1 MRVEEQPQVFDC
13 QGSGLIG
20 ILHRPERLHP
30 RGVLIV
36 VGGPQYRVGSHR
48 QFVLLARHL
57 AEQGVPVFR
66 FDYRGMGDAQGDFKG
81 FESVEEDI
89 GSAVEQFFRCI
100 PELREIV
107 IWGLCD
113 AASAALFFAHR
124 EPRVKGLV
132 LVNPWVYTE
141 QGAAQAYLKH
151 YYLQRLLSRDFW
163 RKVAR
168 GRFEFRKA
176 YRSFLDLRQ
185 RAKPAPEES
194 PAARPAPATAIAKP
208 LPDRLKFGLEKFRHP
223 VLLILSGRD
232 LTADEFRDLLGRDR
246 AWNRLIR
253 SPRVTRRDLAEADH
267 TFSSRIWRDQVAE
280 WTLEWVRSL

>member
-1 MRVEEQPQVFDC
+1 MYVEEQPQVFNC
-13 QGSGLIG
+13 RGSTLIG
-20 ILHRPERLHP
+20 IVHRPKSPHT

-57 AEQGVPVFR
+57 AEHGVPVFR

-124 EPRVKGLV
+124 DPRVRGLV

-151 YYLQRLLSRDFW
+151 YYLQRLVSRDFW
-163 RKVAR
+163 RKVAG

-176 YRSFLDLRQ
+176 YRSFWDLLN
-185 RAKPAPEES
+185 RAKSKFEEPS
-194 PAARPAPATAIAKP
+194 VEPPTRAASIDKP
-208 LPDRLKFGLEKFRHP
+208 LPERLKSGLEKFRHP

-246 AWNRLIR
+246 TWRRLIR

-267 TFSSRIWRDQVAE
+267 TFSSRSWRDQVAA
-280 WTLEWVRSL
+280 WTLEWVRNL

>member
-1 MRVEEQPQVFDC
+1 MHVEEQPQVFDC
-13 QGSGLIG
+13 RGSTLIG
-20 ILHRPERLHP
+20 IVHRPKSPHA

-57 AEQGVPVFR
+57 AEHGVPVFR

-89 GSAVEQFFRCI
+89 GSAVEQFFQCI

-124 EPRVKGLV
+124 DPRVRGLV

-151 YYLQRLLSRDFW
+151 YYLQRLVSRDFW
-163 RKVAR
+163 RKVAG

-176 YRSFLDLRQ
+176 YRSFWDLLN
-185 RAKPAPEES
+185 RAKSKFEEPPVEQPTRMAS
-194 PAARPAPATAIAKP
+194 IDKP
-208 LPDRLKFGLEKFRHP
+208 LPERLKSGLEKFRHP

-246 AWNRLIR
+246 AWSRLIR

-267 TFSSRIWRDQVAE
+267 TFSSHSWRDQVAA
-280 WTLEWVRSL
+280 WTLEWVRNL

>member
-1 MRVEEQPQVFDC
+1 MYVEEQPQVFDC
-13 QGSGLIG
+13 WGSTLIG
-20 ILHRPERLHP
+20 IVHRPKSPHT

-57 AEQGVPVFR
+57 AEHGVPVFR

-89 GSAVEQFFRCI
+89 GSAVEQFFRCV

-113 AASAALFFAHR
+113 AASATLFFAHR
-124 EPRVKGLV
+124 DPRVRGLV

-151 YYLQRLLSRDFW
+151 YYLQRLMSRDFW
-163 RKVAR
+163 RKVAG

-176 YRSFLDLRQ
+176 YRSFWDLLN
-185 RAKPAPEES
+185 RAKSKFEEPS
-194 PAARPAPATAIAKP
+194 VEPPTRAASIDKP
-208 LPDRLKFGLEKFRHP
+208 LPERLKSGLEKFRHP

-246 AWNRLIR
+246 TWRRLIR

-267 TFSSRIWRDQVAE
+267 TFSSRSWRDQVAA
-280 WTLEWVRSL
+280 WTLEWVRNL